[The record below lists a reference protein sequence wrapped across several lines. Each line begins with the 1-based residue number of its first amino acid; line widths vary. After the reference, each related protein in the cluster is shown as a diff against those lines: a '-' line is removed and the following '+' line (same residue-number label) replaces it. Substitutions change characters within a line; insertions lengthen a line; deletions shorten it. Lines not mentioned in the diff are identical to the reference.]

1 VPLEDEPL
9 LLLDDELRPRE
20 LPLDFDPRE
29 EPFEPDERE
38 LDPLRDAPDRDPL
51 FEPDERELDP
61 LRDAPDRDPLFE
73 PDERELDPLRDEPE
87 RDPLFDPEA
96 LPRPERLDPP
106 LARELGELE
115 PELLPCCSSPPSSSS
130 PLPSSFLA
138 TVTAAGTAI
147 PTAAPATTFLPVDMP
162 SSLAFSIFDL
172 RS

>member
-1 VPLEDEPL
+1 LVRLRPPEDEPL
-9 LLLDDELRPRE
+9 RLLDEELRARE

-29 EPFEPDERE
+29 
-38 LDPLRDAPDRDPL
+38 L

-61 LRDAPDRDPLFE
+61 V
-73 PDERELDPLRDEPE
+73 RDEPE
-87 RDPLFDPEA
+87 RDPLFDLDDPELEPLRDEPEREPLFEPEA
-96 LPRPERLDPP
+96 LPRPDRLEPP
-106 LARELGELE
+106 LAPPELRE
-115 PELLPCCSSPPSSSS
+115 PELPCWSSPPSSS

-162 SSLAFSIFDL
+162 SCSLSFSISTS

>member
-61 LRDAPDRDPLFE
+61 LRD
-73 PDERELDPLRDEPE
+73 EPE
-87 RDPLFDPEA
+87 RDPLPDPEA

-106 LARELGELE
+106 LARELRELE
-115 PELLPCCSSPPSSSS
+115 PELPCCSSPPSSSS

-162 SSLAFSIFDL
+162 SSSLAISIFDL